1 MKKIL
6 KNDRSL
12 YWALLLYEESDNI
25 SFSSIDLS
33 KYDYLYIK
41 HDKDKLEDGTLK
53 KVHYHVI
60 LKFKNYKWLSSLSEE
75 LNIPSNYFEKI
86 RSLDAM
92 LAYLLHYKEEKKY
105 HYNFDELVGSSLLKS
120 KLKKIINSFEKD
132 ETDIISSFY
141 AYIMQ
146 CDTFIKY
153 SDLVRFALD
162 NEFWGEFRR
171 NFSII
176 KSLTDERNSDILKM
190 ERR

>member
-1 MKKIL
+1 MTTL

-25 SFSSIDLS
+25 SFNNVDLS

-41 HDKDKLEDGTLK
+41 HDKDKFDDGSLK
-53 KVHYHVI
+53 KTHYHII

-75 LNIPSNYFEKI
+75 LNIPFNYFQKI
-86 RSLDAM
+86 RSLDNM
-92 LAYLLHYKEEKKY
+92 LTYLLHYKEDNKY
-105 HYNFDELVGSSLLKS
+105 HYSFDDLVGSSILKF
-120 KLKKIINSFEKD
+120 KLKKIINSFERD

-141 AYIMQ
+141 TYIMQ
-146 CDTFIKY
+146 SDVFIKY

-162 NEFWGEFRR
+162 NQYWSEFRR